1 MDKKFIAEDHS
12 DFKGN
17 LMVDEI
23 VDVLRKYNDLGVCY
37 AAGRFGEI
45 NNKLALKYYFKA
57 ACSGYV
63 ESLWN
68 AGSILI
74 EGEDDIEANPAIG
87 MLLIRIAADKF
98 QTSAC
103 LYISRC
109 YELGRFGFPLNSG
122 LAKYWA
128 CAAYEVENFE
138 PVSHAVELDLIRSFP
153 LVEDFLS
160 LDASLP
166 EMHRYLL

>member
-1 MDKKFIAEDHS
+1 
-12 DFKGN
+12 
-17 LMVDEI
+17 MVE
-23 VDVLRKYNDLGVCY
+23 VLKKYNDLGACY
-37 AAGRFGEI
+37 AVGRSGKV
-45 NNKLALKYYFKA
+45 NNRLALKYYFKA

-68 AGSILI
+68 AGSMLI

-103 LYISRC
+103 LYVSRC
-109 YELGRFGFPLNSG
+109 YELGRFGLPLNPR

-138 PVSHAVELDLIRSFP
+138 PVSHAVELDLIRSYP
-153 LVEDFLS
+153 LVDEGASKNCCFQPATGAGGLS
-160 LDASLP
+160 ASD
-166 EMHRYLL
+166 

>member
-1 MDKKFIAEDHS
+1 MGKKFIAQGYS
-12 DFKGN
+12 DFKEN
-17 LMVDEI
+17 LMTDRMVE
-23 VDVLRKYNDLGVCY
+23 VLKKYNDLGACY
-37 AAGRFGEI
+37 AVGRSGKV
-45 NNKLALKYYFKA
+45 NNRLALKYYFKA

-68 AGSILI
+68 AGSMLI

-103 LYISRC
+103 LYVSRC
-109 YELGRFGFPLNSG
+109 YELGRFGLPLNPR

-138 PVSHAVELDLIRSFP
+138 PVSHAVELDLIRSYP
-153 LVEDFLS
+153 LVDEFLS
-160 LDASLP
+160 LADP
-166 EMHRYLL
+166 